1 MFWTTNRMRDM
12 DDGRVLVNASY
23 LHVHN
28 GAAAELVSFDEL
40 AQLCEHQVYTSY
52 INFLYSQHHWW
63 SPGKQTTRKN
73 NPHKKRPCVI
83 DM

>member
-52 INFLYSQHHWW
+52 INF
-63 SPGKQTTRKN
+63 
-73 NPHKKRPCVI
+73 
-83 DM
+83 